1 MSDDHQRQSTEADG
15 GRGGRAPVRR
25 LWPYLR
31 PHAGVLGIVALIS
44 LAGAGVTLA
53 QPALVSKVVSAV
65 GEARPLTGLVVLL
78 VALVIVGALVSGVQ
92 QYLLQRTAEAVV
104 RATRHELVGRLLRL
118 PIVEYDT
125 RRIGDLVSRVGSD
138 TTLLRSVVTSG
149 LVEGVAGAVVFVGA
163 IIAMALIDPLLLG
176 LTLVVVLLATLVVVT
191 LGGRIQKLA
200 LVAQTQVGVLAAGV
214 ARALPAIRT
223 IRAARATEREVAA
236 LRLLADDTYA
246 TGVRLARVMAL
257 IEPVI
262 GVALQAAFILVLA
275 VGGYRV
281 ASGALTVADLIAF
294 ILYLFLMVMPL
305 GSVFSAYTSVQN
317 ALGAVIRIQEIT
329 DLPEEDAGPASGSPS
344 SHRADR
350 MPLAHD
356 AADGLCGSRAVGSS
370 ATVPLVEFDR
380 VSFGYGPTPVL
391 EDVSFAVSAG
401 SRTAIV
407 GPSGAGKTTL
417 LSLLARFYDPSSG
430 VIRLAGVDVADL
442 GREQVRSWLGYVEQ
456 DAPVLAG
463 TIRENL
469 VLGAPGASDEQ
480 CEHVLEQVRL
490 TGILHRDPLG
500 LAAQVGEDGILLSG
514 GERQRLAIARALLS
528 SPRLLLLDEPTS
540 SLDSRNEVALRAAVD
555 AVAGERTLVIVAH
568 RLATV
573 ADADQIVVLEAGR
586 VQAVGRHAELLE
598 TSPLYREL
606 ADHQL
611 LV

>member
-1 MSDDHQRQSTEADG
+1 M
-15 GRGGRAPVRR
+15 
-25 LWPYLR
+25 R
-31 PHAGVLGIVALIS
+31 PHAGVLGVVALIS

-65 GEARPLTGLVVLL
+65 GEARPLTALVGLL
-78 VALVIVGALVSGVQ
+78 VALVVVGALVSGVQ

-118 PIVEYDT
+118 PIAEYDT

-149 LVEGVAGAVVFVGA
+149 LVEGLAGAVVFVGA
-163 IIAMALIDPLLLG
+163 IVAMGLIDPLLLA
-176 LTLVVVLLATLVVVT
+176 LTLLVVLLATVVVVT

-236 LRLLADDTYA
+236 LRSLADDTYA

-262 GVALQAAFILVLA
+262 GVALQGAFILVLA

-317 ALGAVIRIQEIT
+317 ALGAVIRIREIT
-329 DLPEEDAGPASGSPS
+329 DLPEEDPGPASRSEDRP
-344 SHRADR
+344 DR
-350 MPLAHD
+350 MPLTHAVT
-356 AADGLCGSRAVGSS
+356 DGVVGSAGGGFRPS
-370 ATVPLVEFDR
+370 VPLVEFDR
-380 VSFGYGPTPVL
+380 VSFGYGSTPVL
-391 EDVSFAVSAG
+391 EDVSFAVPAG
-401 SRTAIV
+401 TRTAVV

-430 VIRLAGVDVADL
+430 VIRMAGVDVADL
-442 GREQVRSWLGYVEQ
+442 GREHVRSWLGYVEQ

-469 VLGAPGASDEQ
+469 MLGAPEASDEQ

-514 GERQRLAIARALLS
+514 GERQRLAIARALLA